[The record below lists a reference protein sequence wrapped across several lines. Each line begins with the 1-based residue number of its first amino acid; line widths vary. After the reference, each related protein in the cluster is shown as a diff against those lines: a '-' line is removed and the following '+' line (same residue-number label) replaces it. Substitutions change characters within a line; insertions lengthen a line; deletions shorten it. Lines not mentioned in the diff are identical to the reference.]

1 MDIMLKKNDKTLLKS
16 GYSKKIYVVV
26 YGHSNDL
33 GHWIYKDNK
42 FVFKINKNFKLIIK

>member
-16 GYSKKIYVVV
+16 GYSKKIYVVG